1 MQPEVII
8 RLHIELCEEAHSL
21 MLEEN
26 RVIRETGAPPDES
39 FLKRKEALL
48 PRLETSLQRIKSIRQ
63 EGAAISEPARIQ
75 IEAAQKKLMK
85 IFMLDRENEQLL
97 LRTALPIART
107 GAAPVVR
114 RVNPQMARR
123 AYQQPQ

>member
-1 MQPEVII
+1 MQLEVII

-26 RVIRETGAPPDES
+26 RVIRETGAAPDEV
-39 FLKRKEALL
+39 FLKRKQALL
-48 PRLETSLQRIKSIRQ
+48 PRLEESLDRLKSIRR
-63 EGAAISEPARIQ
+63 EGAVISESARIQ

-97 LRTALPIART
+97 LRSAMPIARA

-114 RVNPQMARR
+114 RISPQTARK
-123 AYQQPQ
+123 AYQQP